1 MRNTTGFAVS
11 LAAVSLAFL
20 VPTQAHAQCRR
31 IMVRGP
37 RVTVVSPCLAP
48 PPVYVRVVPAP
59 PPPPAVPAP
68 PPVVVQPVA
77 PAAPPPPPVR
87 VRRRFHPRLFT
98 VGLLTEGTLFK
109 DGGLGGGGV
118 YAQIRLGRALHLFGS
133 VGANA
138 SCTNCHPNDPT
149 RVDLKT
155 TLGLQYY
162 FVPFRRFSP
171 YMRGSMVYQQ
181 VHFQDPNQ
189 ANEEIASAQQLG
201 VEVAAGLELKI
212 TRWLILGADVA
223 YIGLKRVDVDGGA
236 APSIPEGAPKGVAT
250 VNDFDHGATFRL
262 NLALRF

>member
-1 MRNTTGFAVS
+1 MRNTIGFAAS
-11 LAAVSLAFL
+11 LVAVSFAFL
-20 VPTQAHAQCRR
+20 FPTQAHAQCRR
-31 IMVRGP
+31 IVVRGP

-77 PAAPPPPPVR
+77 PCPAPPPPPVR
-87 VRRRFHPRLFT
+87 VRRRHHFRLFT

-118 YAQIRLGRALHLFGS
+118 YAQIRLSRSLHLFGS

-138 SCTNCHPNDPT
+138 SCTTCHPNDPQ
-149 RVDLKT
+149 RVDLKS

-162 FVPFRRFSP
+162 FLPFRRFSP
-171 YMRGSMVYQQ
+171 YLRGSLVYQSVQ
-181 VHFQDPNQ
+181 FQDPKQENLDLGSI
-189 ANEEIASAQQLG
+189 NQLG
-201 VEVAAGLELKI
+201 VEVAAGLELRI
-212 TRWLILGADVA
+212 TRWLILGGDVA
-223 YIGLKRVDVDGGA
+223 YLGLKRLDHEVDGPT
-236 APSIPEGAPKGVAT
+236 PSGAPKGLAT

-262 NLALRF
+262 NLAIRF